1 MTHNMK
7 LHWATRW
14 QLSSAILGLGF
25 KSQMGRL
32 LQLPNELP
40 AQTCSDAQS
49 NGLYYD
55 ESIPTPPPGPDPLP
69 FPKAVRIEPPTKL
82 PKITLKGQSVSPRD
96 FMPDDLT
103 FQPFE
108 GYPEDIGR
116 VGQVLREADAGKRI
130 RLTFFGASHTA
141 GDFWTGQIRRVLQA
155 RYGDIGHGFVM
166 PVAMAKGSRGHDI
179 NLCSNGV
186 WKRDYVGKEDG
197 HGDDAYGLGMSVS
210 SSNPA
215 DFAWAETTHQNPL
228 GRNFSS
234 ARIFTLGT
242 FGGGGLLAQID
253 RSDPFLLPT
262 NRESAELIETNIHVP
277 LNGHRIT
284 LSPIGDGEVR
294 IFGMS
299 LESEGPGTLVDSIG
313 IRGRQAKTWLQWNE
327 TILRDMLSILNPDII
342 VLAYG
347 TNEAND
353 TDYDMEH
360 YERDLRSVL
369 DKMQRVHPTS
379 SCILVG
385 PSDRGSKINGN
396 KYTVWER
403 TRLVAEVQ
411 RTVAPDF
418 GCVFWDWQQATGGAG
433 SMIAW
438 NQTNPRLASNDLI
451 HFTGKGY
458 QVSADQFLK
467 ALDDAALNFQDTTP
481 KNRFRLWKK

>member
-1 MTHNMK
+1 MTQDTKHCWVPW
-7 LHWATRW
+7 LL
-14 QLSSAILGLGF
+14 LSSVILGLGF

-32 LQLPNELP
+32 LELPNELP
-40 AQTCSDAQS
+40 AQTCAEAQE
-49 NGLYYD
+49 NGLYYG
-55 ESIPTPPPGPDPLP
+55 ESIPTPDSAPNPLP
-69 FPKAVRIEPPTKL
+69 FPKDLTIEPHEAL
-82 PKITLKGQSVSPRD
+82 PSIKFKGRNISVRN
-96 FMPDDLT
+96 FMPDDLAL
-103 FQPFE
+103 QPFE

-116 VGQVLREADAGKRI
+116 IGQVLRDADAGKRI

-179 NLCSNGV
+179 NLCSAGE

-228 GRNFSS
+228 GRQFST
-234 ARIFTLGT
+234 AHIFTLGT

-262 NRESAELIETNIHVP
+262 NKEHTELIDTIIQVP
-277 LNGHRIT
+277 QNGHRIT
-284 LSPIGDGEVR
+284 LSPIGDGEAR

-299 LESEGPGTLVDSIG
+299 LENEGPGALVDAIG
-313 IRGRQAKTWLQWNE
+313 IRGRQAKTWLEWNE
-327 TILRDMLSILNPDII
+327 IILRDMLSILNPDII

-353 TDYDMEH
+353 TDYNMDN
-360 YERDLRSVL
+360 YERDLRTVL
-369 DKMQRVHPTS
+369 NKMQRVHSTS
-379 SCILVG
+379 ACILVG
-385 PSDRGSKINGN
+385 PSDRGSKISE
-396 KYTVWER
+396 KTFSVWER
-403 TRLVAEVQ
+403 TQLVAEVQ
-411 RTVAPDF
+411 RTVAPEF
-418 GCVFWDWQQATGGAG
+418 GCVFWDWQQATGGVG

-438 NQTNPRLASNDLI
+438 NNTTPRLASNDLI

-458 QVSADQFLK
+458 QVSANQFLQ
-467 ALDDAALNFQDTTP
+467 ALDDAALNFQETTP
-481 KNRFRLWKK
+481 NNRFRLWKK

>member
-14 QLSSAILGLGF
+14 LLSSAILGLGF

-40 AQTCSDAQS
+40 AQTCADAQE

-55 ESIPTPPPGPDPLP
+55 DTITTPPPTPDPLP
-69 FPKAVRIEPPTKL
+69 FPKEITLDPPTTL
-82 PKITLKGQSVSPRD
+82 PKIKLRGRSISVRE
-96 FMPDDLT
+96 FMPEDLA

-116 VGQVLREADAGKRI
+116 IGQVLREADAGKRI

-179 NLCSNGV
+179 NVCSNGE

-210 SSNPA
+210 SSNPT

-228 GRNFSS
+228 GRAFSS
-234 ARIFTLGT
+234 ARIFTLGG

-262 NRESAELIETNIHVP
+262 NRESTELIETSIHVP

-299 LESEGPGTLVDSIG
+299 LESEGPGALVDSIG
-313 IRGRQAKTWLQWNE
+313 IRGRQARTWLQWNE

-353 TDYDMEH
+353 TDYEMDN
-360 YERDLRSVL
+360 YERDLRAVL

-385 PSDRGSKINGN
+385 PSDRGSKINDN
-396 KYTVWER
+396 EYTVWER
-403 TRLVAEVQ
+403 TKLVAEVQ

-438 NQTNPRLASNDLI
+438 NHTEPRLASNDLI

-458 QVSADQFLK
+458 QVSADQFLQ
-467 ALDDAALNFQDTTP
+467 ALDDAALNFQETTT